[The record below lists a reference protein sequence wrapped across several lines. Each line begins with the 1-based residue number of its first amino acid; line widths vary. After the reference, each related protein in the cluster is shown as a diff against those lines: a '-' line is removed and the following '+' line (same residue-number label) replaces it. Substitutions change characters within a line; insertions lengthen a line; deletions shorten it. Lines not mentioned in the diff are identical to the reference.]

1 MSIELRSITFTYP
14 GAKTPTLLDLDLHVP
29 AGTSLAVMGP
39 SGAGKSTVLAIAGLL
54 LAPQAGTILIG
65 GTPRTVR
72 DAPMILGQEIGWVL
86 QTVSL
91 LPRRTALD
99 NVTLPALAR
108 GRRRASCQD
117 RARDLL
123 DRVGITTHDQVAR
136 TLSGG
141 QAQRVGV
148 ARALMTSPTVI
159 VADEPT
165 ANLDLATARE
175 VARTLFDATTGTTV
189 LLATHDP
196 AIAKMADQV
205 IHLEPVT
212 PGHHP
217 RKTAAKEDAD
227 VAP

>member
-1 MSIELRSITFTYP
+1 MSLTLRGITVTYP
-14 GAKTPTLLDLDLHVP
+14 GSALPTVLDLDLDVP
-29 AGTSLAVMGP
+29 VGTSLALMGP
-39 SGAGKSTVLAIAGLL
+39 SGAGKSTVLAVAGLL
-54 LAPQAGTILIG
+54 LAPDRGEILVA

-72 DAPMILGQEIGWVL
+72 DAPTLLGDELGWVL
-86 QTVSL
+86 QTVNL

-108 GRRRASCQD
+108 GRRRAASED

-123 DRVGITTHDQVAR
+123 DAVGITAHDQVAR

-148 ARALMTSPTVI
+148 ARALMTAPAVI

-165 ANLDLATARE
+165 ANLDLATARS
-175 VARTLFDATTGTTV
+175 VARTLFEATAGTTV

-196 AIAKMADQV
+196 AIAEMADRV
-205 IHLEPVT
+205 VHLEPVT
-212 PGHHP
+212 AAP
-217 RKTAAKEDAD
+217 RTQERAD
-227 VAP
+227 VAS